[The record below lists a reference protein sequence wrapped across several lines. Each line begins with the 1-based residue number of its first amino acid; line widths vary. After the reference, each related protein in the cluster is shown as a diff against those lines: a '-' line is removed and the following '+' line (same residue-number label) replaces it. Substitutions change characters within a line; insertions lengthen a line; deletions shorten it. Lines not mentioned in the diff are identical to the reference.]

1 MRGLIIEVEEPEP
14 EMDMKMNVAPSMV
27 GEAQVPIPHEEYD
40 LGERDNYLNQIEKQI
55 KNKRDF
61 LLKKRSKVEHLSKE
75 NEFLENIKNDYQKY
89 YNVILKQKQDQMKA
103 MELLHQ
109 YIDDIKVSGKLTD
122 QDMINTKKEQ
132 NTILGEMDR
141 IKKDLDG
148 LIKTNETILQP
159 EPSVDIKPVAF

>member
-1 MRGLIIEVEEPEP
+1 M
-14 EMDMKMNVAPSMV
+14 
-27 GEAQVPIPHEEYD
+27 
-40 LGERDNYLNQIEKQI
+40 I
-55 KNKRDF
+55 KK
-61 LLKKRSKVEHLSKE
+61 

>member
-14 EMDMKMNVAPSMV
+14 QMDMKINAMPSIID
-27 GEAQVPIPHEEYD
+27 ETQVPISNGDYG
-40 LGERDNYLNQIEKQI
+40 LGERDNYLAQIEKQI

-61 LLKKRSKVEHLSKE
+61 LLKKRNKVEHLSKE
-75 NEFLENIKNDYQKY
+75 NEFLENVKNDYQKY

-109 YIDDIKVSGKLTD
+109 YIDDIKVSGKLTN
-122 QDMINTKKEQ
+122 QDIINTKREQ

-159 EPSVDIKPVAF
+159 ELSTDIRSVSF

>member
-14 EMDMKMNVAPSMV
+14 EMDTKINAVPSIID
-27 GEAQVPIPHEEYD
+27 EAQGPISNGDYG
-40 LGERDNYLNQIEKQI
+40 LGERDNYLAQIEQQI

-61 LLKKRSKVEHLSKE
+61 LLKKRNKVEHLSKE
-75 NEFLENIKNDYQKY
+75 NEFLENVKNDYQKY
-89 YNVILKQKQDQMKA
+89 YNVILKQKQDQVKA

-109 YIDDIKVSGKLTD
+109 YIDDIKVSGKLTN
-122 QDMINTKKEQ
+122 QDIINTKREQ

-148 LIKTNETILQP
+148 VIKTNESILQP
-159 EPSVDIKPVAF
+159 ESSTDIRPVSF